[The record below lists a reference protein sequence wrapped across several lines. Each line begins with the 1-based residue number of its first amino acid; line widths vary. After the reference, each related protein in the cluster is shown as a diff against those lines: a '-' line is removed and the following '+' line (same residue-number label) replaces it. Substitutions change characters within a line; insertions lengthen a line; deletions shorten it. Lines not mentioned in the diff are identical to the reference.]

1 MARVGARDFVGAR
14 VRFQRVRDAK
24 IFNGWIESFF
34 GNTIEVSTS
43 TEAPVEIGDEF
54 RMEGF
59 GHHISVVFNAKLES
73 VATFDVLSAGAV
85 RAIEGSNARIIE
97 AKQVSFSLTVC
108 SQVRFSVSEESVRM
122 KVGEIFTRVKTSS
135 GDVDGFVVDVG
146 PTGIGTMLR
155 SQLTKGD
162 CVEVVIATNLGDVK
176 AMANVRYS
184 QPDRERK
191 GLFRTGLMF
200 TDMGRIERPRWE
212 RFLREVN

>member
-14 VRFQRVRDAK
+14 VRFQRIRDAK
-24 IFNGWIESFF
+24 IFNGWIENFF
-34 GNTIEVSTS
+34 GNTIEVTTS

-97 AKQVSFSLTVC
+97 AKQVSFALTV
-108 SQVRFSVSEESVRM
+108 SSPVRFCASSESVRM
-122 KVGEIFTRVKTSS
+122 KVGEIFTRVKA
-135 GDVDGFVVDVG
+135 GGENVDGFVLDVG
-146 PTGIGTMLR
+146 PNGLGTVLR
-155 SQLTKGD
+155 SQLKKGD
-162 CVEVVIATNLGDVK
+162 CVEVTIATNLGDIK

-184 QPDRERK
+184 HPDKERK
-191 GLFRTGLMF
+191 GLWRTGLMF

-212 RFLREVN
+212 RFLKEVN